1 MTELITSKLSILITG
16 DTNASGLSVL
26 SDEYSYPI
34 STILTF
40 FMRPIE
46 LEVAII
52 LAFVPL
58 SLAIDLNFGST
69 L

>member
-1 MTELITSKLSILITG
+1 MLITG

-46 LEVAII
+46 LEIAII
-52 LAFVPL
+52 LH
-58 SLAIDLNFGST
+58 SIISCYSST
-69 L
+69 ISSGN